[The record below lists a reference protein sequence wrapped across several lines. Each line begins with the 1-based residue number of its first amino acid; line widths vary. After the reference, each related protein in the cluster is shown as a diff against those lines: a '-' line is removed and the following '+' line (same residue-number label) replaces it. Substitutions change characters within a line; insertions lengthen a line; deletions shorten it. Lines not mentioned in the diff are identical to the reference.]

1 MKKRKTTVN
10 PPRETRRPA
19 MRPMGNLAMRVT
31 RVTRVMGNL
40 AMRVTRVTATKI

>member
-1 MKKRKTTVN
+1 MKKKKTIVN

-31 RVTRVMGNL
+31 RVMGNL